1 MTAWHIPISEG
12 QLRLLSG
19 NQQFRDT
26 LLLARATNA
35 VRFAVAAGLDT
46 GSKDGPAAFRQR
58 IGSYFVTS
66 AALFEAENVLKR
78 VGRSF
83 RTFESWSALTAWR
96 RASSTEALHERVLKP
111 LRNKAAFHNDD
122 EVISTGLDLLG
133 AADVV
138 FAESENPSLL
148 DVHYDFA
155 DRVALAFVF
164 EEFAAGDGNA
174 MPVQLIDASLRLAQ
188 SFLQF
193 ADAVIGESAAALGLD
208 LKSGAAPG

>member
-1 MTAWHIPISEG
+1 MTAWHIPIAEN
-12 QLRLLSG
+12 QLRMLSG
-19 NQQFRDT
+19 NQQFQDT

-35 VRFAVAAGLDT
+35 VRFAVAAGIDT
-46 GSKDGPAAFRQR
+46 ASKDGPAAFRQR
-58 IGSYFVTS
+58 IGSYFVVS

-83 RTFESWSALTAWR
+83 RTLESWEALASWR
-96 RASSTEALHERVLKP
+96 RDPRTAALHERVLKP
-111 LRNKAAFHNDD
+111 LRNKAAYHNDD

-138 FAESENPSLL
+138 FAESESPSLL

-164 EEFAAGDGNA
+164 EEFAAGDDDA

-193 ADAVIGESAAALGLD
+193 ADSVIGESAAALGLD
-208 LKSGAAPG
+208 LRSGMAPG